1 MKDIA
6 LAFEELR
13 TDGLKV
19 TKSIDDVV
27 NFVLSD
33 PQLLASCQKET
44 GNANT
49 TETSNNDTTQNSG
62 KKNNMNHKAQWRVV
76 ANLVSERFE
85 SGSTPQQSVQTAQTT
100 KQRLVHPCYIIDF

>member
-19 TKSIDDVV
+19 TKSVDDVV

-33 PQLLASCQKET
+33 PLLLASCQKET
-44 GNANT
+44 GNT
-49 TETSNNDTTQNSG
+49 TNGDTSNIDTTQNSG
-62 KKNNMNHKAQWRVV
+62 KKNMTNTNKAQWRVV

-85 SGSTPQQSVQTAQTT
+85 SGSTPQQSV
-100 KQRLVHPCYIIDF
+100 